1 MTTRYNMKTI
11 TTPAGT
17 ARYCYL
23 TNPSMGEYDGDY
35 GLYRAELI
43 LTEEDWNAL
52 KNALKP
58 EYDNAYLAES
68 KKAGKDVKKADT
80 PFKIDDEGN
89 HYVKVKMKAGG
100 KRHDGSEYKLSVAR
114 FDAQGLP
121 IKDDT
126 VIGGGSR
133 IKLGLKPR
141 FWNVAA
147 IGFGVTLEPQGVQV
161 LELAAVGKSEK
172 ASSFGFTAEESGY
185 THGGETFEQ
194 TLDQPTNDNNTTD
207 AEEKEAKP
215 LAADF

>member
-1 MTTRYNMKTI
+1 MTRYNMKTI

-23 TNPSMGEYDGDY
+23 TNPSMGEYDGEY
-35 GLYRAELI
+35 GLYRTELI
-43 LTEEDWNAL
+43 LSEEDWNAL
-52 KNALKP
+52 KTAIKP
-58 EYDNAYLAES
+58 DYENAYQEEC
-68 KKAGKDVKKADT
+68 KKAGKDLKKADT
-80 PFKIDDEGN
+80 PFKIDEEGN
-89 HYVKVKMKAGG
+89 HYVKVKMKGGG
-100 KRHDGSEYKLSVAR
+100 KRRDGSEYKLSVAR
-114 FDAQGLP
+114 FDAQGQP

-133 IKLGLKPR
+133 IKLGLRPR

-161 LELAAVGKSEK
+161 LELAAVGTSEK
-172 ASSFGFTAEESGY
+172 ASSFGFTAEETGY

-194 TLDQPTNDNNTTD
+194 TLDQPTNDNN

>member
-1 MTTRYNMKTI
+1 MTRYNMKTI

-23 TNPSMGEYDGDY
+23 TNPSMGEYDGEY

-43 LTEEDWNAL
+43 LSEEDWNAL
-52 KNALKP
+52 KNTLKP
-58 EYDNAYLAES
+58 DYENAYQEEC
-68 KKAGKDVKKADT
+68 KKAGKDLKKADT
-80 PFKIDDEGN
+80 PFKIDEEGN

-100 KRHDGSEYKLSVAR
+100 KRRDGSEYKLSVAR
-114 FDAQGLP
+114 FDAQGNP

-133 IKLGLKPR
+133 IKLGLSPR
-141 FWNVAA
+141 FWHVPA

-161 LELAAVGKSEK
+161 LELAAVGTSEK

-194 TLDQPTNDNNTTD
+194 TFDKPSNDNN

>member
-1 MTTRYNMKTI
+1 MTRYNMKTI
-11 TTPAGT
+11 ATPAGT

-23 TNPSMGEYDGDY
+23 TNPSMGEYDGEY

-43 LTEEDWNAL
+43 LSEEDWNAL
-52 KNALKP
+52 KNTLKP
-58 EYDNAYLAES
+58 DYENAYQEEC
-68 KKAGKDVKKADT
+68 KKAGKDLKKADT
-80 PFKIDDEGN
+80 PFKIDEEGN
-89 HYVKVKMKAGG
+89 HYVKVKMKGGG
-100 KRHDGSEYKLSVAR
+100 KRRDGSEYKLSVAR
-114 FDAQGLP
+114 FDAQGNP

-133 IKLGLKPR
+133 IKLGLSPR
-141 FWNVAA
+141 FWHVPA

-161 LELAAVGKSEK
+161 LELAAVGTSEK
-172 ASSFGFTAEESGY
+172 ASSFGFTAEETGY

-194 TLDQPTNDNNTTD
+194 TLDQPTNDNN

>member
-1 MTTRYNMKTI
+1 MTRYNMKTI

-23 TNPSMGEYDGDY
+23 TNPSMGEYDGEY

-43 LTEEDWNAL
+43 LSEEDWNAL
-52 KNALKP
+52 KNTLKP
-58 EYDNAYLAES
+58 DYENAYQEEC
-68 KKAGKDVKKADT
+68 KKAGKDLKKADT
-80 PFKIDDEGN
+80 PFKIDEEGN
-89 HYVKVKMKAGG
+89 HYVKVKMKGGG
-100 KRHDGSEYKLSVAR
+100 KRRDGSEYKLSVAR
-114 FDAQGLP
+114 FDAQGQP
-121 IKDDT
+121 IKDET

-133 IKLGLKPR
+133 IKLGLRAR
-141 FWNVAA
+141 FWHVPA

-161 LELAAVGKSEK
+161 LELAAVGTSEK

-194 TLDQPTNDNNTTD
+194 TFDKPSNDNN

>member
-1 MTTRYNMKTI
+1 MTRYNMKTI

-23 TNPSMGEYDGDY
+23 TNPSMGEYDGEY

-43 LTEEDWNAL
+43 LSEEDWNAL
-52 KNALKP
+52 KNTLKP
-58 EYDNAYLAES
+58 DYENAYQEEC
-68 KKAGKDVKKADT
+68 KKAGKDLKKADT
-80 PFKIDDEGN
+80 PFKIDEEGN
-89 HYVKVKMKAGG
+89 HYVKVKMKGGG
-100 KRHDGSEYKLSVAR
+100 KRRDGSEYKLSVAR
-114 FDAQGLP
+114 FDAQGNP

-133 IKLGLKPR
+133 IKLGLSPR
-141 FWNVAA
+141 FWHVPA

-161 LELAAVGKSEK
+161 LELAAVGTSEK

-194 TLDQPTNDNNTTD
+194 TFDKPSNDNN

>member
-1 MTTRYNMKTI
+1 MTRYNMKTI

-23 TNPSMGEYDGDY
+23 TNPSMGEYDGEY
-35 GLYRAELI
+35 GLYRTELI
-43 LTEEDWNAL
+43 LSEEDWNTL
-52 KNALKP
+52 KNTLKP
-58 EYDNAYLAES
+58 DYENAYQEEC
-68 KKAGKDVKKADT
+68 KKAGKDLKKADT
-80 PFKIDDEGN
+80 PFKIDEEGN
-89 HYVKVKMKAGG
+89 HYVKVKMKGGG
-100 KRHDGSEYKLSVAR
+100 KRRDGSEYKLSVAR
-114 FDAQGLP
+114 FDAQGNP

-133 IKLGLKPR
+133 IKLGLSPR
-141 FWNVAA
+141 FWHVPA

-161 LELAAVGKSEK
+161 LELAAVGTSEK

-194 TLDQPTNDNNTTD
+194 TFDKPSNDNN